1 MQAFPASRQTVSN
14 GLIGLASLKPD
25 KPAFGAGST
34 AFSPVLRSLIF
45 GVSRLRDRKD
55 SLMSTEAADVLAGL
69 YRTMVRIRAFENAA
83 EIASQGGV
91 SAYGQS
97 AGASARV
104 RGPLHLSTGQE
115 AVATG
120 VCAHLHP
127 ADYLTSTHRGH
138 GHTLAKGADLGRMMA
153 ELFGK
158 ATGFNGGKGGSM
170 HIADFSVGM
179 LGANGVVA
187 AGLPIAV
194 GAAHAQKI
202 QQDLERSRG
211 HAGGDAITVC
221 FFGDG
226 AINRGPFLEALNW
239 ARVYALPVL
248 FVCEDNRWS
257 ATTASAPMIGG
268 PGASARALSMDIAAT
283 QVDGNDVIEV
293 FEAAAALVA
302 QVRAGQ
308 GPRLLHALTYRVKG
322 HVSVDPAAYRDPQE
336 LAAALLTDPIAR
348 LRQKYQALGHDVRT
362 LDALENDAT
371 AEVQAALDAA
381 NAAPWP
387 EASAAYTDVQTTG
400 AGTWF

>member
-1 MQAFPASRQTVSN
+1 MPFEPAAT
-14 GLIGLASLKPD
+14 
-25 KPAFGAGST
+25 
-34 AFSPVLRSLIF
+34 
-45 GVSRLRDRKD
+45 
-55 SLMSTEAADVLAGL
+55 LAGL

-97 AGASARV
+97 AAGTARV

-120 VCAHLHP
+120 VCAHLAP
-127 ADYLTSTHRGH
+127 TDYLTSTHRGH
-138 GHTLAKGADLGRMMA
+138 GHTLAKGADLHRMMA

-194 GAAHAQKI
+194 GAAQAQKL
-202 QQDLERSRG
+202 QQDMERARG
-211 HAGGDAITVC
+211 HASGNAITVC

-239 ARVYALPVL
+239 ARVFALPVL

-257 ATTASAPMIGG
+257 ATTASGPMTAGD
-268 PGASARALSMDIAAT
+268 GASARAASLDIAAT
-283 QVDGNDVIEV
+283 QVDGNDVV
-293 FEAAAALVA
+293 AVYRAAADLVG

-348 LRQKYQALGHDVRT
+348 LRQHCAALGHDVGA
-362 LDALENDAT
+362 LDALETDAT

-381 NAAPWP
+381 AAAPWP
-387 EASAAYTDVQTTG
+387 DASAAYTDVQTTG